1 VAFQR
6 DLSETVTPI
15 NEISA
20 MVQGDMQQLDDC
32 IRERLQSDVALI
44 NQISEYI
51 IYSGGKRIRPL
62 LLILSTRACGYS
74 GNAHIL
80 LSAIIEFIHTA
91 TLLHDDVVDESALR
105 RGQKT
110 AHSVWGNAA
119 SVLVGDFLYSR
130 SFQMMVDLKSMRIMQ
145 ILAETTN
152 TIAEGEVLQ
161 LLNLKQPDVDERS
174 YMHVIEN
181 KTARLFAAACQLGA
195 VIARQTADIEQALHR
210 FGTMLGCVFQIADD
224 ILDYDADAQ
233 TMGKNIGDDL
243 AEGKPTLPLIYARD
257 LCSAAG
263 REVIDQAVRDGDV
276 SRLDDVMEIIHG
288 CGAMDKARQKAEEI
302 AAGARLVLKPL
313 PASEHRDALASLCHF
328 AIDRDG

>member
-1 VAFQR
+1 
-6 DLSETVTPI
+6 
-15 NEISA
+15 
-20 MVQGDMQQLDDC
+20 MQLVDAEMRQLDQC
-32 IRERLQSDVALI
+32 IRERLYSDVLLI

-51 IYSGGKRIRPL
+51 ICSGGKRIRPL

-74 GNAHIL
+74 GKEHIL

-105 RGQKT
+105 RGQDT
-110 AHSVWGNAA
+110 VHSVWGNAA

-130 SFQMMVDLKSMRIMQ
+130 SFQMMVDLKSMRIME

-161 LLNLKQPDVDERS
+161 LLNLKNPDVDEKS
-174 YMHVIEN
+174 YMNVIEN

-195 VIARQTADIEQALHR
+195 VVARQTADIEQALHT
-210 FGTMLGCVFQIADD
+210 FGTKLGCAFQIADD

-243 AEGKPTLPLIYARD
+243 AEGKPTLPLIYAREM
-257 LCSAAG
+257 CSTAG
-263 REVIDQAVRDGDV
+263 REISDHAVRQGDV
-276 SRLDDVMEIIHG
+276 SQLEDVMEIIQG

-302 AAGARLVLKPL
+302 AAGAKLLLQAL
-313 PASEHRDALASLCHF
+313 PPSEHRDSLASLCSF
-328 AIDRDG
+328 AIQRQG

>member
-1 VAFQR
+1 MR
-6 DLSETVTPI
+6 
-15 NEISA
+15 
-20 MVQGDMQQLDDC
+20 QLDAC
-32 IRERLQSDVALI
+32 IRDRLQSDVALI

-74 GNAHIL
+74 GKEHIL

-91 TLLHDDVVDESALR
+91 TLLHDDVVDESEMR
-105 RGQKT
+105 RGQDT

-161 LLNLKQPDVDERS
+161 LLNLKNPDVDEKS
-174 YMHVIEN
+174 YMNVIEN

-195 VIARQTADIEQALHR
+195 VVARQTADIEQALNT
-210 FGTMLGCVFQIADD
+210 FGNKLGCAFQIADD
-224 ILDYDADAQ
+224 IMDYDADAM
-233 TMGKNIGDDL
+233 TMGKNIIKNSTSQAGSGL
-243 AEGKPTLPLIYARD
+243 LLMWSGLVVLSFIAFIIFKKLI
-257 LCSAAG
+257 
-263 REVIDQAVRDGDV
+263 
-276 SRLDDVMEIIHG
+276 
-288 CGAMDKARQKAEEI
+288 KN
-302 AAGARLVLKPL
+302 
-313 PASEHRDALASLCHF
+313 
-328 AIDRDG
+328 